1 MRRSAMMV
9 ITYQTFVVRT
19 PRHTIL
25 VDTCTGEDKGHPPPF
40 DFPGK
45 ERWRNE
51 LFALGVGYEKIDYVF
66 CTHLH
71 IDHTGWNTTLRDGRW
86 VPTFPNAKYIF
97 HKREYAAW
105 EAEHAKGANPP
116 GTVFRDNCLPIV
128 EAGQALLVDD
138 DYALDDTVTLTPT
151 PGHSPCHCCVNIF
164 SKGQRAVV
172 TGDMMHHAIQC
183 RELDWS
189 PESDWDPKQAAVSRR
204 RFFAAVAGHRHADAA
219 DPFPDADGRV
229 GHGGRRPLRL
239 PFQAG
244 LAAMSDNPVYD
255 YIVVGA
261 GSAGAVVASRLSE
274 SGAYRVLLLE
284 AGTRGSSHFWSRV
297 PVGTSKMIDDPAVNW
312 CYKSEPDEGSGGRR
326 IDVPRGKMMGG
337 SSSINGMVYIRG
349 QAQDY
354 DHWAQLGNRGWSY
367 QDVLPIFQRM
377 ERYEGGSDKFRG
389 RDGLLRV
396 TDTPRHKVPLLEKI
410 IEAAGQI
417 GLAVQSR
424 PERRDPGRHR
434 HVAGHDCRWPPPE
447 HRRLLSRSGARTAKS
462 GHRARRDGGSNRPG
476 RQALRRRALLGRRY
490 QREARASREVIVSGG
505 SINSPKL
512 LELSGIGQPELLRS
526 LGITPVHEL
535 RGVGENLRD
544 HYSPRIKFAITGKN
558 LTFNDNARGWRLARE
573 AVKYALFGTGFL
585 ASTAVPIRMYF
596 RTREGLETPDAT
608 ISILPFLYEMVGR
621 QRRVAK
627 RQGITMNANVL
638 RSESTGSIHIK
649 STDPG
654 EAPAIRF
661 NFLSTEHDRAGILA
675 VIRKGRELMATSPL
689 KEITGEEIAPG
700 AQLQSDEELLDWVRN
715 NAETTYHPVGTCKMG
730 SDPLAVVDR
739 ELRVHGIEDLR
750 VADASIMPTLTS
762 GNTNAPSIMIGEKCA
777 EMVLAAAAAR
787 KAAA

>member
-1 MRRSAMMV
+1 M
-9 ITYQTFVVRT
+9 
-19 PRHTIL
+19 P
-25 VDTCTGEDKGHPPPF
+25 
-40 DFPGK
+40 
-45 ERWRNE
+45 
-51 LFALGVGYEKIDYVF
+51 
-66 CTHLH
+66 
-71 IDHTGWNTTLRDGRW
+71 
-86 VPTFPNAKYIF
+86 
-97 HKREYAAW
+97 
-105 EAEHAKGANPP
+105 
-116 GTVFRDNCLPIV
+116 DN
-128 EAGQALLVDD
+128 
-138 DYALDDTVTLTPT
+138 
-151 PGHSPCHCCVNIF
+151 
-164 SKGQRAVV
+164 
-172 TGDMMHHAIQC
+172 
-183 RELDWS
+183 
-189 PESDWDPKQAAVSRR
+189 
-204 RFFAAVAGHRHADAA
+204 DA
-219 DPFPDADGRV
+219 
-229 GHGGRRPLRL
+229 
-239 PFQAG
+239 
-244 LAAMSDNPVYD
+244 YD

-274 SGAYRVLLLE
+274 SGVYRVLLLE
-284 AGTRGSSHFWSRV
+284 AGTSGSNHFWSIV
-297 PVGTSKMIDDPAVNW
+297 PVGTSRMIDDPAVNW
-312 CYKSEPDEGSGGRR
+312 CYKSEPDEGSGGRQ

-337 SSSINGMVYIRG
+337 SSSINGMVYMRG

-367 QDVLPIFQRM
+367 QDVLPIFRKM
-377 ERYEGGSDKFRG
+377 ERYEGGADRFRG

-396 TDTPRHKVPLLEKI
+396 TDTPRNKVPLLEKI
-410 IEAAGQI
+410 IEAAGKI
-417 GLAVQSR
+417 GLPFNPDLNGETQEGVGMSQVTIAKGRRQSTAVCYLDPVRTR
-424 PERRDPGRHR
+424 PNLIIEQGAMAETLILEGKRCVGVRYA
-434 HVAGHDCRWPPPE
+434 VAGVR
-447 HRRLLSRSGARTAKS
+447 
-462 GHRARRDGGSNRPG
+462 
-476 RQALRRRALLGRRY
+476 
-490 QREARASREVIVSGG
+490 REARAAREVIVCGG

-526 LGITPVHEL
+526 RGIMPVHEL

-585 ASTAVPIRMYF
+585 ASTAVPVRIYF

-649 STDPG
+649 SSDPA
-654 EAPAIRF
+654 EPPAIRF
-661 NFLSTEHDRAGILA
+661 HFLSAEHDRAGILA

-700 AQLQSDEELLDWVRN
+700 AKLQSDAELLDWVRN

-730 SDPLAVVDR
+730 SDPMAVVDR

-777 EMVLAAAAAR
+777 EMVLACAMSASTTERLFA
-787 KAAA
+787 